1 MTAFADLTDFKST
14 VKAASSREFF
24 KAYIEE
30 ELKMIVIN

>member
-24 KAYIEE
+24 KHIEE